1 MKADLHMHSIDSDGL
16 FTKEYLF
23 QQAKARG
30 VDIIAI
36 TDHDVLKDVEET
48 IKLSETY
55 GVQYIPAFE
64 LSTIEQEKSVHI
76 LGYFRDD
83 SYKSEEL
90 IKYFKDIKLRREQR
104 AKKFIDNLDKYHGLK
119 VSYDDCFRFGKGI
132 IARPHIA
139 KAIRVNY
146 PEYSHDYI
154 FQNFIGEQCLGY
166 VPSSLLSI
174 EEGIKLLRRHNC
186 IVILAHP
193 VLLKDKIRDKVL
205 SYDFDGYEARY
216 YQNREN
222 DEALYTSLAHKK
234 GLVIT
239 AGSDFHGIPDDS
251 KHGFIGDVVLDGE
264 SLDLF
269 LKKINEI

>member
-16 FTKEYLF
+16 YTKEYLF
-23 QQAKARG
+23 QQAAKRG

-48 IKLSETY
+48 FKLSEMY
-55 GVQYIPAFE
+55 GVKYIPAFE

-90 IKYFKDIKLRREQR
+90 AQYFKDIKLRREQR
-104 AKKFIDNLDKYHGLK
+104 AKQFISNLKEFHGLN
-119 VSYDDCFRFGKGI
+119 VSYDDCFKFGKGI

-146 PEYSHDYI
+146 PEYDHNYI
-154 FQNFIGEQCLGY
+154 FQNFIGEHCLGY

-186 IVILAHP
+186 LVILAHP
-193 VLLKDKIRDKVL
+193 VLLKEKIRDKVL

-216 YQNREN
+216 YQNKEN
-222 DEALYTSLAHKK
+222 DEEIYTNLAHKK
-234 GLVIT
+234 DLIIT
-239 AGSDFHGIPDDS
+239 AGSDFHGIPNDS
-251 KHGFIGDVVLDGE
+251 KHGFIGDVVLEGKALE
-264 SLDLF
+264 MF
-269 LKKINEI
+269 LEKISKI